1 MAPSRLVSSALV
13 VALGLPFTAA
23 AEDTTS
29 EDAPVAA
36 VDAPVRAST
45 PALHGHRYA
54 FVAGGVLAL
63 GGLGLGFFAQG
74 EAKRAQGLTSAREA
88 RIGMDRARAASAT
101 ANVLYVAAGAAVL
114 YGLVLELLPD
124 EAADAASLT
133 YHF

>member
-1 MAPSRLVSSALV
+1 LPVTA
-13 VALGLPFTAA
+13 VAEESPPA
-23 AEDTTS
+23 
-29 EDAPVAA
+29 DAPAAA

-45 PALHGHRYA
+45 PVLHGHRYA

-74 EAKRAQGLTSAREA
+74 EAKRAQGLASARDA
-88 RIGMDRARAASAT
+88 RAGMDRARAASAT